1 VTVSAQASP
10 APGAAAPAAMP
21 APEPSM
27 APAMP
32 AGPSAFSSAASQGR
46 ALQQQ
51 LLNQMKG
58 DLFTW
63 MLGIGVIIIGLALF
77 LSMIDQAKIG
87 RKQAKV
93 DEGQLEQDKKDEYIR
108 RRDSQV
114 AKGVSGVTAPTAEE
128 RKARDTDK
136 NNWQDA
142 KADLQDEV
150 KEASISA
157 RAWRYWY
164 NWVAFIG
171 AMMVAISSLAY
182 VATGQTTS
190 RRVVGAVILVF
201 LLATFLGALIG
212 KGPAI
217 SISP

>member
-1 VTVSAQASP
+1 MAT
-10 APGAAAPAAMP
+10 P
-21 APEPSM
+21 APEP
-27 APAMP
+27 APAMA
-32 AGPSAFSSAASQGR
+32 AGPSAFSSAATQGR

-51 LLNQMKG
+51 LLNQVKA

-63 MLGIGVIIIGLALF
+63 MLGLGVIILGFFLF
-77 LSMIDQAKIG
+77 LSIIDQAKVG

-93 DEGQLEQDKKDEYIR
+93 DEGQLEQDKKDEYLR
-108 RRDSQV
+108 RRDAQV

-128 RKARDTDK
+128 RKARDNDK
-136 NNWQDA
+136 NAWQETR
-142 KADLQDEV
+142 ADLQDEV
-150 KEASISA
+150 KEASIAA

-164 NWVAFIG
+164 NWGAFVG
-171 AMMVAISSLAY
+171 AMMVAIASLAY